1 MATKSTSM
9 FKRMLDKYKSQFKLN
24 KVNDIAMTMDGKV
37 ALHAGEDL
45 YKAIVDGHI
54 EDYPAEMIFNE
65 VPFYSIQ
72 RPVEKVRVGDYVFF
86 NRMDDSGKS
95 LGQVTGIDGDTFSI
109 LRFNGTEEK
118 RNAAKD
124 KLTGLT
130 TIEVL
135 INPMDCCDLGM
146 GQMNP
151 MSFMLMMDNC
161 SANKED
167 LFMWMM
173 MSQNGGFQL
182 PGMGNMSPL
191 MMMAMMKDGGSG
203 DMFEKMWMI
212 SMMQGNDNPFDFMF
226 QPKETQAPAPTRKTR
241 SDKGTKKTKSVAQEP
256 ADQEPAGQGTEE
268 EPAVEQ

>member
-37 ALHAGEDL
+37 ALQAGEDL

-65 VPFYSIQ
+65 VPFYTIQ

-86 NRMDDSGKS
+86 NRLDDGGKS
-95 LGQVTGIDGDTFSI
+95 LGQVTGINGNTLSI

-118 RNAAKD
+118 RNVTKD

-161 SANKED
+161 SNNKED
-167 LFMWMM
+167 MFMWMM
-173 MSQNGGFQL
+173 MSQNGGFQF
-182 PGMGNMSPL
+182 PGMDNMSPL
-191 MMMAMMKDGGSG
+191 MMMAMMKDGGG

-212 SMMQGNDNPFDFMF
+212 SMMQGNGNPFDCMF
-226 QPKETQAPAPTRKTR
+226 QSKASQTPAPAPTRKTR
-241 SDKGTKKTKSVAQEP
+241 SDKGTKKTKPVVQEP
-256 ADQEPAGQGTEE
+256 DGQGTEA
-268 EPAVEQ
+268 EPEVEQ